1 MVSQT
6 VYVTEDGEIL
16 SLEIPVINN
25 GDNAATNTRVII
37 SYGAGLEYYNHTS
50 SIGTYNQLAK
60 KWWLS
65 SLPGH
70 SGRLLLLDLKVLL
83 VSALPLEVTWSVESD
98 NEDVGSYNDNC
109 GKWTIVQAPI
119 STAANCTKY
128 PIEGNVLCD
137 KIVECG
143 CLDKVFELVG
153 DTVRSVITI
162 NADTGAYKGY
172 PLAEG
177 DLWSFQWKV
186 TCDGDDPVE
195 YGPFTVSGAAE
206 GAPAQI
212 TTVND
217 TATPIAL
224 FNMPDDVI
232 CEVDYTACASTG
244 GGIGV
249 YRRLLRLKRIAG
261 TVSILN
267 ESTVGTD
274 QEDAGI
280 ASASVAGSVSG
291 ASIRVTVTGL
301 AATNIVWGISFS
313 VRMFDL

>member
-16 SLEIPVINN
+16 SLEIPVINK
-25 GDNAATNTRVII
+25 GDNAATNVKVLIT
-37 SYGAGLEYYNHTS
+37 YGSGLEYYGHANA
-50 SIGTYNQLAK
+50 IGTYNSITK
-60 KWWLS
+60 KWTLS

-70 SGRLLLLDLKVLL
+70 SGRLLLLDLKVPLI
-83 VSALPLEVTWSVESD
+83 SALPLDVAWSVESD
-98 NEDVGSYNDNC
+98 NPDIESSNDDC
-109 GKWTIVQAPI
+109 GKWTVAVAPV
-119 STAANCTKY
+119 STAANCVKY
-128 PIEGNVLCD
+128 PIQGNVLCD

-143 CLDKVFELVG
+143 CCDRTFELVG
-153 DTVRSVITI
+153 TPSRSTITLD
-162 NADTGAYKGY
+162 AVTGDYKGY
-172 PLAEG
+172 ALSEG
-177 DLWSFQWKV
+177 NLWSFQWRAI
-186 TCDGDDPVE
+186 CDCEEPVI
-195 YGPFTVSGAAE
+195 YGPFTVSGSAD

-224 FNMPDDVI
+224 FTMPDDIV
-232 CEVDYTACASTG
+232 CEVDYTVCASTG

-274 QEDAGI
+274 QEDIGI

-291 ASIRVTVTGL
+291 SSIRVTVTGL
-301 AATNIVWGISFS
+301 PATNIVWGVSFS
-313 VRMFDL
+313 NRIFDL